1 MDESSFWEPSE
12 SGSPVVIIGHT
23 GISRISEPAAQ
34 HQRVSLPRTY
44 PPHTHTQT
52 HSLRVPFLASV
63 QKTPGGLVER
73 ANWKSLDM
81 VVPGGGERAHLL
93 GAFIDVLRSVEVW
106 RRASQCPTRVGFLL
120 GMKSNSQ
127 MNTVSHLVSRH
138 VQLPWIPRMGLCP
151 DARAGDSRDN
161 NGRGGFRG

>member
-1 MDESSFWEPSE
+1 MAVPSL
-12 SGSPVVIIGHT
+12 SLVTLAFLGSQ
-23 GISRISEPAAQ
+23 SRLLNTDVCPCHA
-34 HQRVSLPRTY
+34 PPP